1 MTATQGLAL
10 PDRFSLDKWYLD
22 TVSDEGEVF
31 IGYRASLR
39 WRGVTVPYAATLTGG
54 AGEPRTR
61 STVRSEEEPILRNG
75 SLAWTSSALGVKGSW
90 RNGAAPRISRTLYES
105 PEGAVVWKSIL
116 PSAEAEL
123 VCGLM
128 ALRGRGYAEHLSMTL
143 PPWKLPITTL
153 LWGRLLTPAHSVVW
167 IDWRREGAEGGRAWI
182 FVDGTEVRGETS
194 EENVFFEGGRVDL
207 PASGRLVLRDGRL
220 SHLLRNLPFP
230 RSLRTSPL
238 RRALAMHETKWR
250 TRGCL
255 ELDGEAPEAG
265 WAIHE
270 IVRFGS

>member
-1 MTATQGLAL
+1 MTATQG
-10 PDRFSLDKWYLD
+10 PPPPGRFSLDKWYLD
-22 TVSDEGEVF
+22 AVGESGEVF
-31 IGYRASLR
+31 IGYSATLG
-39 WRGVTVPYAATLTGG
+39 WRGLHVSYASTLTGG

-90 RNGAAPRISRTLYES
+90 RDGAAPGISRTLYES
-105 PEGAVVWKSIL
+105 PEGAVVWNCVL
-116 PSAEAEL
+116 PAARCEL
-123 VCGLM
+123 AHEGRS
-128 ALRGRGYAEHLSMTL
+128 LRGPGYAERLSLTL
-143 PPWKLPITTL
+143 PPWTLPIDTL
-153 LWGRLLTPAHSVVW
+153 RWGRFLTEAHSVVW
-167 IDWRREGAEGGRAWI
+167 IDWRTKDGPPRTWI
-182 FVDGTEVRGETS
+182 FVDGAEVRGETS
-194 EENVFFEGGRVDL
+194 EETVSFEGGRLRL
-207 PASGRLVLRDGRL
+207 PLESRLLLRAGRL
-220 SHLLRNLPFP
+220 SYLLRNLPFS

-255 ELDGEAPEAG
+255 ELDGEAPSPG